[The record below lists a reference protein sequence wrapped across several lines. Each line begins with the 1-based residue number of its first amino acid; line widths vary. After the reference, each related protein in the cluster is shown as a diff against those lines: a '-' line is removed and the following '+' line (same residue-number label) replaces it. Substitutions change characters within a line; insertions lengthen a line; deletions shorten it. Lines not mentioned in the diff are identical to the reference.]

1 MVKSRWGKV
10 PVATREPG
18 RDREKGRMGSTAGLS
33 KSRIMSGL
41 QCEKKLWLETHRK
54 DLLKHSARTEAV
66 FERLPR
72 RRDGL
77 PRVP

>member
-1 MVKSRWGKV
+1 
-10 PVATREPG
+10 
-18 RDREKGRMGSTAGLS
+18 MGSTAGLS